1 MSVLDPNNTTSPSHS
16 AIDQLSLLLK
26 AQGHS
31 ACAVIDQH
39 LFFHV
44 VSHSPAMQCAILA
57 ADDCVPIAVRP
68 MRGSGDLEHT
78 NLQESVERFLDQPKR
93 FTKAAGDLVCIFLSG
108 WIKQVSSQSAH
119 PKLVVTIAEK
129 LVEVEHVL
137 SNDGPGSCVIAG
149 QWLIWATGR
158 YGMSDIVIA
167 RNAGAL
173 PSPDL
178 TTANRWDGIGQFS
191 ESDLLF
197 LNAGLDEW
205 KAGPS
210 VWSFRERSVPN
221 VDSLSQ

>member
-1 MSVLDPNNTTSPSHS
+1 MSVLDPNNATSPSHS
-16 AIDQLSLLLK
+16 AINQLSLLLK

-57 ADDCVPIAVRP
+57 ADDCVPVAVRP
-68 MRGSGDLEHT
+68 ISGSGDLERM
-78 NLQESVERFLDQPKR
+78 NLQESVQRFLDQPKR

-108 WIKQVSSQSAH
+108 WIKQVAAQSAH
-119 PKLVVTIAEK
+119 PNLVVAIAEQ
-129 LVEVEHVL
+129 LVEVEHWL

-158 YGMSDIVIA
+158 YGMSDILIA
-167 RNAGAL
+167 RNAGDL

-178 TTANRWDGIGQFS
+178 TTASRWDGIGQFN
-191 ESDLLF
+191 ESDLVSLED
-197 LNAGLDEW
+197 GLDEW
-205 KAGPS
+205 KACPS
-210 VWSFRERSVPN
+210 VWSFRERAVPY
-221 VDSLSQ
+221 VGALS

>member
-16 AIDQLSLLLK
+16 AINQLSLLLK

-57 ADDCVPIAVRP
+57 ADDCVPVAIHP
-68 MRGSGDLEHT
+68 MSGSGDPEQM
-78 NLQESVERFLDQPKR
+78 NLHESVQRFLDEPSG

-119 PKLVVTIAEK
+119 PNLVVTIAEK
-129 LVEVEHVL
+129 LVEVEHWL

-167 RNAGAL
+167 RNAGDL

-191 ESDLLF
+191 ESDLVS

-205 KAGPS
+205 KVGPS
-210 VWSFRERSVPN
+210 VWSFRERAVPY
-221 VDSLSQ
+221 VGALSQ

>member
-1 MSVLDPNNTTSPSHS
+1 MPVLDLNNTTSAPYS
-16 AIDQLSLLLK
+16 AINQLSLLLK

-44 VSHSPAMQCAILA
+44 FSQSPAMQCAILS
-57 ADDCVPIAVRP
+57 ADDCVPVAVRP
-68 MRGSGDLEHT
+68 MSGSDDLEHM
-78 NLQESVERFLDQPKR
+78 NLQESVQRFLDQPKG

-108 WIKQVSSQSAH
+108 WIKQVSSHSAH
-119 PKLVVTIAEK
+119 PKLVVAIAEK

-137 SNDGPGSCVIAG
+137 SNDGPGSCVIAAE
-149 QWLIWATGR
+149 WLIWATGR

-167 RNAGAL
+167 RNASDL

-191 ESDLLF
+191 ESDLLS

-205 KAGPS
+205 KACPS
-210 VWSFRERSVPN
+210 VWSFRERAVPR
-221 VDSLSQ
+221 VGAVSR